1 MDGMFILSLWLCIT
15 CISIPFQCSKV
26 FLGDRRSQMYTD
38 KMCEPLHIN
47 SEFVPAEISGVNS
60 GKGRFCPQKDFVPV
74 LFSVE
79 Y

>member
-1 MDGMFILSLWLCIT
+1 
-15 CISIPFQCSKV
+15 
-26 FLGDRRSQMYTD
+26 MYTD